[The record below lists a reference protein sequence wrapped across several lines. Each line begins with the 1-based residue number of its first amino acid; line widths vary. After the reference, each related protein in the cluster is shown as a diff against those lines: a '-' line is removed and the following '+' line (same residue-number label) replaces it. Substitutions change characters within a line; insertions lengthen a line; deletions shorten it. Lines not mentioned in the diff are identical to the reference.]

1 MVPPPAE
8 DPSPAG
14 GSDGTA
20 AEADT
25 DDAASRRDEGANG
38 DGTTPRQ
45 LLLDAIEEPSGATR
59 RLPHVLAQLEAD
71 EQSVRLLAATACCRI
86 AVATDDERIVAY
98 LIRRMSD
105 RLTDEEVSLELTAAL
120 DYLAAAFPDQVEP
133 LLAELTEDR
142 RDLPLPRVGNFT
154 RIAGEGRPENPHQ
167 LVAGQELDE
176 RERIARERRR
186 RKRMQ
191 ADADEDSADDDGGA
205 DGPGAAGEATDG
217 DSQAGSF
224 TASPDTA
231 VGRTEEISDIAV
243 RSRFDTLHVQGERHR
258 GRYATTYETLVGEG
272 SDQRA
277 VALRLLR
284 QPEDGPPPAFRREL
298 GERLRRWAD
307 ASDHDAVVTVY
318 DWGVDSR
325 PWVATALIGRVLAE
339 RDRPAPAT
347 AFRHALALA
356 DAVAHLH
363 GNGVV
368 HGGLD
373 ARTVGYPGE
382 RFDDGDGDRGPLV
395 NNVGLLHVYRQYV
408 DPSDCL
414 DPRYAAPEYYDDRF
428 GRIDNATDI
437 YQLGTVFYRLFTG
450 RPPFA
455 GSFDAVRKAVLS
467 KTPPA
472 PSAAVES
479 LPRELD
485 ELLAKAMA
493 KQKLRR
499 YETVEQLRGELASLA
514 DEYG

>member
-1 MVPPPAE
+1 MVPPPAD
-8 DPSPAG
+8 DPPPAG
-14 GSDGTA
+14 GSDGPA
-20 AEADT
+20 
-25 DDAASRRDEGANG
+25 

-45 LLLDAIEEPSGATR
+45 LLLDAVEEPSRAVP
-59 RLPHVLAQLEAD
+59 RLPAVLAQLEAD
-71 EQSVRLLAATACCRI
+71 QQSVRLLAATACCRI
-86 AVATDDERIVAY
+86 AVATDDERVVAY
-98 LIRRMSD
+98 LLRRLSD

-133 LLAELTEDR
+133 LLAELAETP

-154 RIAGEGRPENPHQ
+154 RSFYYSREFGPDGVGRTRAAGEGRPENPHQ

-176 RERIARERRR
+176 RERIARQRRR

-191 ADADEDSADDDGGA
+191 VDADDGSADDAGDA
-205 DGPGAAGEATDG
+205 DGPGAAEGATDG
-217 DSQAGSF
+217 DSGAGPV
-224 TASPDTA
+224 TASADAA
-231 VGRTEEISDIAV
+231 VDRAAEIGDIAV
-243 RSRFDTLHVQGERHR
+243 RSQFDELYVQGERHR

-277 VALRLLR
+277 VALRLLH
-284 QPEDGPPPAFRREL
+284 QTDDGPHPAFERAL

-307 ASDHDAVVTVY
+307 ASAHNAVVTVH
-318 DWGVDSR
+318 DWGVESQ
-325 PWVATALIGRVLAE
+325 PWVATALIGGVLAE

-356 DAVAHLH
+356 DAVSHLH

-373 ARTVGYPGE
+373 AQTVGYPGE
-382 RFDDGDGDRGPLV
+382 RFDDGGDRGPLL

-414 DPRYAAPEYYDDRF
+414 DPRYAAPEYYDNRF
-428 GRIDNATDI
+428 GRIDHATDI

-450 RPPFA
+450 QPPFA
-455 GSFDAVRKAVLS
+455 GSFDAVREAVLS

-472 PSAAVES
+472 PSAAVEA

-485 ELLAKAMA
+485 ELLAKSMA

-499 YETVEQLRGELASLA
+499 YETVEQLRGELASIA